1 MPQSRED
8 ARCPV
13 CRREAHP
20 LESGPLTKAGFD
32 PLKGTLLYGA
42 ERSNE

>member
-1 MPQSRED
+1 MLEVPL
-8 ARCPV
+8 

-20 LESGPLTKAGFD
+20 LESVLLTKAGFD
-32 PLKGTLLYGA
+32 PLKGMLLCGA